1 MMERLE
7 NRTGRIIPLMDRS
20 VGNDAMAVG
29 QAIRA
34 ARRESGLTQTQLG
47 ELVGLSDRTVREI
60 EKGGGGSSLGAVSA
74 AANALGLH
82 IAAS

>member
-1 MMERLE
+1 ME
-7 NRTGRIIPLMDRS
+7 GVVVS
-20 VGNDAMAVG
+20 DAGVVG
-29 QAIRA
+29 QAIRE

-60 EKGGGGSSLGAVSA
+60 EKGTGGSSFGAVSA
-74 AANALGLH
+74 AANALGLR